1 MTLIA
6 VVNENTYQ
14 LPKPHNAS
22 ARDRL
27 ARSSEMPTMK
37 PLRIAVLA
45 ALLALPPMA
54 AAQPALEVISL
65 RHSTVDQVLPALRPL
80 LEPGGTLA
88 GQSGQLIVRTS
99 PGNLEEIRQ
108 ALAAIDRPRRRLQ
121 ISVRFDDASGE
132 ERRAVEAGG
141 RIGDRGSRVDIS
153 AGDARSTSSSR
164 INQRV
169 QVVEG
174 GRAVILFGE
183 SRPMAVRERIQ
194 TPLGPVGEDRIVMR
208 ETTTGFEVVP
218 RLAGERVHL
227 DIAPQRERFVGSG
240 GAVDSQRL
248 ATTAS
253 AALGEWF
260 EIGGAVEHAMASS
273 GGIASMS
280 RSRSGVARRIW
291 VRVDEAGR

>member
-6 VVNENTYQ
+6 VVNENAYQ
-14 LPKPHNAS
+14 LRRPHNAS
-22 ARDRL
+22 AREHL

-37 PLRIAVLA
+37 PLWSAVLA
-45 ALLALPPMA
+45 ALLAVPLGA
-54 AAQPALEVISL
+54 ATQQSLEVIPL

-80 LEPGGTLA
+80 LEPGGTMT
-88 GQSGQLIVRTS
+88 GQAGQLIVRTS
-99 PGNLEEIRQ
+99 PRNLGEIRE

-121 ISVRFDDASGE
+121 VSVRFDDAGE
-132 ERRAVEAGG
+132 EQRRAVEAGA
-141 RIGDRGSRVDIS
+141 RIGNRGSRVEVR
-153 AGDARSTSSSR
+153 AEDARRADASR
-164 INQRV
+164 VNQRV

-218 RLAGERVHL
+218 RLAGDRGHL
-227 DIAPQRERFVGSG
+227 DIAPQRERFAGHG
-240 GAVDSQRL
+240 GTVDAQRV

-260 EIGGAVEHAMASS
+260 EIGGAVEHAMGSS
-273 GGIASMS
+273 GGIAAMS
-280 RSRSGVARRIW
+280 RSSSGAARRIW